1 MEEEALCLDCEDPD
15 AKQLTETKAARLS
28 PAEPEPVELAPV
40 ASASSRGTTTAVV
53 SEVAAEAARERRE
66 AAQRILR
73 FMVMKKQ
80 ERKASPKDLR
90 QRVVV
95 QTATAELEAT
105 LRMQL
110 LAQRIAA
117 AAAAF
122 EATAAAEQ
130 EAAAEEDL
138 C

>member
-1 MEEEALCLDCEDPD
+1 
-15 AKQLTETKAARLS
+15 
-28 PAEPEPVELAPV
+28 
-40 ASASSRGTTTAVV
+40 
-53 SEVAAEAARERRE
+53 
-66 AAQRILR
+66 
-73 FMVMKKQ
+73 MVMKKQ

>member
-15 AKQLTETKAARLS
+15 AKQLTEAKAARLS

-40 ASASSRGTTTAVV
+40 ASASSRGTTMA
-53 SEVAAEAARERRE
+53 AAEAARERHE
-66 AAQRILR
+66 AARRILR

-117 AAAAF
+117 AAAALRRP
-122 EATAAAEQ
+122 Q
-130 EAAAEEDL
+130 RWSRRRRRRRIVR
-138 C
+138 

>member
-1 MEEEALCLDCEDPD
+1 M
-15 AKQLTETKAARLS
+15 
-28 PAEPEPVELAPV
+28 
-40 ASASSRGTTTAVV
+40 AVV
-53 SEVAAEAARERRE
+53 SEVAVEAARERRE
-66 AAQRILR
+66 AAQKILR

-80 ERKASPKDLR
+80 ERKASQEAKDKAKDQELMR

-95 QTATAELEAT
+95 QAATAELEAT